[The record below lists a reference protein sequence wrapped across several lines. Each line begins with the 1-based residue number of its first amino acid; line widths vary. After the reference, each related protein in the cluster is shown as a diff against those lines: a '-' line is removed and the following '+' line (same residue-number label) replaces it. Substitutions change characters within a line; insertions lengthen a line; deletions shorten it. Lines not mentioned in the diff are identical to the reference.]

1 MNTILP
7 FPSSLTAFA
16 RALPVVVTLSV
27 VCATARADSATEGL
41 TEADILTTVRVNQAV
56 VRQRCW
62 EPRKSTIGT
71 TSVRT
76 AIRITPDG
84 TVDAVEA
91 SGDSDAMVDCVSRQV
106 HTWRFP
112 ASKRPS
118 TIQVP
123 FKFVV
128 QR

>member
-1 MNTILP
+1 MNTYLP
-7 FPSSLTAFA
+7 SAFFPFA
-16 RALPVVVTLSV
+16 RAAPLASTLLV
-27 VCATARADSATEGL
+27 LCATARADSAAQGL
-41 TEADILTTVRVNQAV
+41 TEADILTTVRVNQPV

-62 EPRKSTIGT
+62 EPRKATIGS

-128 QR
+128 QL